1 MLTIEARKYDWYVCQ
16 TFETVVNNTIKMTK
30 SEAKIYS
37 KVVIN
42 VFPCRKK
49 MDVLVGS

>member
-1 MLTIEARKYDWYVCQ
+1 MTGMSAKPSKLL
-16 TFETVVNNTIKMTK
+16 VNNTIKMTK

-49 MDVLVGS
+49 MDILVGS